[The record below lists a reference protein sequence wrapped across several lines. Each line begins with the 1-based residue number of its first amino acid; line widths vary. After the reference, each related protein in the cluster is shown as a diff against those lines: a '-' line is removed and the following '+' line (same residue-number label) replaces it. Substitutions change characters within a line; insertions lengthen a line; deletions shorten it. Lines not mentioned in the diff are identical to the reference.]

1 VSTWLIWWFVLALV
15 TTLVLAVIV
24 VGLVR
29 HAMVLG
35 RAAQRFQ
42 DEVGPLGDEIS
53 GEADRASAHAA
64 RLRPPGLGRGR
75 RG

>member
-1 VSTWLIWWFVLALV
+1 VSTWLIWWFVLALL
-15 TTLVLAVIV
+15 TTLVIVVVI

-29 HAMVLG
+29 QALVLG
-35 RAAQRFQ
+35 RAARRFQ
-42 DEVGPLGDEIS
+42 DEVAPLADQIS
-53 GEADRASAHAA
+53 GEADRASAHAT